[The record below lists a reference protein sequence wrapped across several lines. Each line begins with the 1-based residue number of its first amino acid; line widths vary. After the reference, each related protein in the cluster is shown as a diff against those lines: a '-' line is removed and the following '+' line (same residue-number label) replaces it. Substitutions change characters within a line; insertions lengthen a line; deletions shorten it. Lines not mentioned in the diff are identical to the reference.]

1 MTVPLDTRHDIRELD
16 ARGTPRAEI
25 ARRLGL
31 SRNTVAKYADME
43 DMSPAAPVPAAR
55 AHPALAG
62 LEGWIGS
69 ILEADLG
76 APRKRR
82 HTAKRTCDR
91 AVEER
96 GCAGSYA
103 TVCRYV
109 ADWRASRPAPSDG
122 CLELDWAP
130 GTAQVDYG
138 NFEAAVAGE
147 RRAPR
152 LLVVTPPHSNARFCV
167 ACESQRSECLCDA
180 LRRIVEWIGR
190 APAVLVPDDATEA
203 GRRVRGEVT
212 ESALF
217 SAFRAHYRCASRY
230 RDPYSGNEKG
240 SVENAV
246 GFLGRNLLVPVPE
259 APSLAAPNAR
269 LRAGCDRIN
278 ASSAARS
285 GSPTPEALAED
296 LAAMLALPGT
306 AFDAVRWVKAKA
318 DKRGYVTVD
327 GREYCAGPAW
337 HSREL
342 LAGVRASTVT
352 ILADRGRLV
361 CEPPQ
366 AFGEGE
372 PVRNPASLVPALV
385 ARPRAFGES
394 TIRGDMPS
402 GLVAAIDRMGAEDRR
417 RTLRSISRAAEAS
430 GFGAACDAA
439 LMVVAGGRP
448 ADDASVDMAARRMA
462 SGAPATGG
470 ADPSVYDGLAGR
482 GGRDAG

>member
-43 DMSPAAPVPAAR
+43 DVSPAAPVPAAR

-62 LEGWIGS
+62 LEGWIDS

-82 HTAKRTCDR
+82 HTAKRIYDR

-147 RRAPR
+147 RRALK
-152 LLVVTPPHSNARFCV
+152 LLVVTLPHSNARFCV

-180 LRRIVEWIGR
+180 LRRIAERVGR
-190 APAVLVPDDATEA
+190 APAVLVLDNATEA

-217 SAFRAHYRCASRY
+217 SAFRAHYR
-230 RDPYSGNEKG
+230 
-240 SVENAV
+240 
-246 GFLGRNLLVPVPE
+246 
-259 APSLAAPNAR
+259 
-269 LRAGCDRIN
+269 
-278 ASSAARS
+278 
-285 GSPTPEALAED
+285 
-296 LAAMLALPGT
+296 
-306 AFDAVRWVKAKA
+306 
-318 DKRGYVTVD
+318 
-327 GREYCAGPAW
+327 
-337 HSREL
+337 
-342 LAGVRASTVT
+342 
-352 ILADRGRLV
+352 
-361 CEPPQ
+361 
-366 AFGEGE
+366 
-372 PVRNPASLVPALV
+372 
-385 ARPRAFGES
+385 
-394 TIRGDMPS
+394 
-402 GLVAAIDRMGAEDRR
+402 
-417 RTLRSISRAAEAS
+417 
-430 GFGAACDAA
+430 
-439 LMVVAGGRP
+439 
-448 ADDASVDMAARRMA
+448 
-462 SGAPATGG
+462 
-470 ADPSVYDGLAGR
+470 
-482 GGRDAG
+482 

>member
-62 LEGWIGS
+62 LEGWIDS

-152 LLVVTPPHSNARFCV
+152 LLVVTLPHSNARFCV

-246 GFLGRNLLVPVPE
+246 GFLGRNLPVPVPE
-259 APSLAAPNAR
+259 APSLAALNAR

-285 GSPTPEALAED
+285 GAPTPEC
-296 LAAMLALPGT
+296 
-306 AFDAVRWVKAKA
+306 V
-318 DKRGYVTVD
+318 
-327 GREYCAGPAW
+327 
-337 HSREL
+337 
-342 LAGVRASTVT
+342 
-352 ILADRGRLV
+352 
-361 CEPPQ
+361 
-366 AFGEGE
+366 
-372 PVRNPASLVPALV
+372 
-385 ARPRAFGES
+385 
-394 TIRGDMPS
+394 
-402 GLVAAIDRMGAEDRR
+402 
-417 RTLRSISRAAEAS
+417 
-430 GFGAACDAA
+430 
-439 LMVVAGGRP
+439 
-448 ADDASVDMAARRMA
+448 
-462 SGAPATGG
+462 
-470 ADPSVYDGLAGR
+470 
-482 GGRDAG
+482 